1 MKKCRWIVML
11 TLVLALSVVA
21 PALAK
26 QGDKT
31 LDASIDLATAP
42 VSGFDS
48 TLGFTVG
55 FGYELEQELQLRGDI
70 SYYSYDQD
78 FFGDSLTY
86 TRVPVAASVRKYFPL
101 NPQKNVNL
109 FVQGGLELSFDEA
122 ETSVNLGFPF
132 GTVKASGSEVNLGLV
147 GGGGVEFALSR
158 EFGLGGIAKYHVIS
172 NDYLTLGLYGA
183 YHF

>member
-1 MKKCRWIVML
+1 ML

-48 TLGFTVG
+48 TLGFSVG

-70 SYYSYDQD
+70 SYYSYDED

-101 NPQKNVNL
+101 NPQKNVNI
-109 FVQGGLELSFDEA
+109 FVQGGLELSFDEV
-122 ETSVNLGFPF
+122 EVSVPF
-132 GTVKASGSEVNLGLV
+132 FGKASESEVNLGLV

-172 NDYLTLGLYGA
+172 DDYLTLGLYGA